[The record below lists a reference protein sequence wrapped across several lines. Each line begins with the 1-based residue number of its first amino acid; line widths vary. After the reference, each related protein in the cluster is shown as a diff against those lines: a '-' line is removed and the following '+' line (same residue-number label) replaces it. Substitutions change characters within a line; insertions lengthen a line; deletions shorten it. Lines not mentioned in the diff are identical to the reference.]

1 MKATFTYLLATIL
14 TAISPLVC
22 HGQESAYTKK
32 DSPMKKALTLMLL
45 TLIVTSTFAQPH
57 EIKRTDRLLTA
68 SGLPRYR
75 KGKEISTPFIEAFRY
90 GMDKEA
96 KRWWTGYY
104 EPNVSG
110 AKTAE
115 KARKKREKAHNA
127 YEEKRDKMTD
137 KYPCYRHLFI
147 ARPSFAPS
155 FGFSYSPKDTAL
167 VYLEQRW
174 DGSKKKGKKVTFH
187 THKMKVPEAIYDSIQ
202 SLHMLAVY
210 TSVQFD
216 PDYTMLDGTRYHF
229 IWSSFPGDKYAI
241 SSDNGSPTCKQLQKT
256 FENICVALR
265 TDNSDQLQSL
275 MPTVHELLA
284 HYRTLLLPDVPIDD
298 WDLDATARHRK
309 KQK

>member
-1 MKATFTYLLATIL
+1 
-14 TAISPLVC
+14 
-22 HGQESAYTKK
+22 
-32 DSPMKKALTLMLL
+32 MLL
-45 TLIVTSTFAQPH
+45 VLIATSTFAQSH

-75 KGKEISTPFIEAFRY
+75 KGKEINTPFIEHFRY
-90 GMDKEA
+90 EGNEEA

-115 KARKKREKAHNA
+115 KAQKKREKAYNA
-127 YEEKRDKMTD
+127 YDEEWDKMTN
-137 KYPCYRHLFI
+137 KLPRHGHLFI
-147 ARPSFAPS
+147 ARPSFTPP

-174 DGSKKKGKKVTFH
+174 NGNKKKGKKATFH
-187 THKMKVPEAIYDSIQ
+187 SHKMNVTEAIYDSIQ
-202 SLHMLAVY
+202 SLHKLAVY
-210 TSVQFD
+210 TSAQFD
-216 PDYTMLDGTRYHF
+216 PDYTTLDGTSYHF
-229 IWSSFPGDKYAI
+229 VWYSFSGDKYAR
-241 SSDNGSPTCKQLQKT
+241 SSDNGSSTCKQLQKT

-265 TDNSDQLQSL
+265 ADNHDQLQSL

-298 WDLDATARHRK
+298 WDLDAAARKRNNK
-309 KQK
+309 

>member
-1 MKATFTYLLATIL
+1 MKRT
-14 TAISPLVC
+14 
-22 HGQESAYTKK
+22 
-32 DSPMKKALTLMLL
+32 LTLMLL
-45 TLIVTSTFAQPH
+45 TLIATSTFAQTH

-75 KGKEISTPFIEAFRY
+75 KGKEINTPFIEAFRY

-115 KARKKREKAHNA
+115 KARKKREKAYNA

-187 THKMKVPEAIYDSIQ
+187 THKMKVSEAIYDSIQ
-202 SLHMLAVY
+202 SLHKLAVY
-210 TSVQFD
+210 TSAQFD
-216 PDYTMLDGTRYHF
+216 PDYTTLDGTSYHF
-229 IWSSFPGDKYAI
+229 VWSTFSGDKYAR
-241 SSDNGSPTCKQLQKT
+241 SSDNGSRTCKQLQKT
-256 FENICVALR
+256 FENICLALR
-265 TDNSDQLQSL
+265 TDNHDQLQSL
-275 MPTVHELLA
+275 MPTVHEFLA

-298 WDLDATARHRK
+298 WDLDAAVRK
-309 KQK
+309 RNNK

>member
-1 MKATFTYLLATIL
+1 MKRT
-14 TAISPLVC
+14 
-22 HGQESAYTKK
+22 
-32 DSPMKKALTLMLL
+32 LTLMLL
-45 TLIVTSTFAQPH
+45 TLIATSTFAQTP

-68 SGLPRYR
+68 SGLPHYR
-75 KGKEISTPFIEAFRY
+75 KGKEINTPFIEAFRY

-115 KARKKREKAHNA
+115 KARKKREKAYNA

-187 THKMKVPEAIYDSIQ
+187 THKMKVSEAIYDSIQ
-202 SLHMLAVY
+202 SLHKLAVY
-210 TSVQFD
+210 TSAQFD
-216 PDYTMLDGTRYHF
+216 PDYTTLDGTSYHF
-229 IWSSFPGDKYAI
+229 VWSTFSGDKYAR
-241 SSDNGSPTCKQLQKT
+241 SSDNGSRTCKQLQKT
-256 FENICVALR
+256 FENICLALR
-265 TDNSDQLQSL
+265 TDNHDQLQSL
-275 MPTVHELLA
+275 MPTVHEFLA

-298 WDLDATARHRK
+298 WDLDAAVRK
-309 KQK
+309 RNNK

>member
-1 MKATFTYLLATIL
+1 MKRT
-14 TAISPLVC
+14 
-22 HGQESAYTKK
+22 
-32 DSPMKKALTLMLL
+32 LTLMLL
-45 TLIVTSTFAQPH
+45 TLIATSTFAQTP

-75 KGKEISTPFIEAFRY
+75 KGKEINTPFIEAFRY

-115 KARKKREKAHNA
+115 KARKKREKAYNA

-187 THKMKVPEAIYDSIQ
+187 THKMKVSEAIYDSIQ
-202 SLHMLAVY
+202 SLHKLAVY
-210 TSVQFD
+210 TSAQFD
-216 PDYTMLDGTRYHF
+216 PDYTTLDGTSYHF
-229 IWSSFPGDKYAI
+229 VWSTFSGDKYAR
-241 SSDNGSPTCKQLQKT
+241 SSDNGSRTCKQLQKT
-256 FENICVALR
+256 FENICLALR
-265 TDNSDQLQSL
+265 TDNHDQLQSL
-275 MPTVHELLA
+275 MPTVHEFLA

-298 WDLDATARHRK
+298 WDLDAAVRK
-309 KQK
+309 RNNK

>member
-1 MKATFTYLLATIL
+1 MKRT
-14 TAISPLVC
+14 
-22 HGQESAYTKK
+22 
-32 DSPMKKALTLMLL
+32 LTLMLL
-45 TLIVTSTFAQPH
+45 TLIATSTFAQPH

-75 KGKEISTPFIEAFRY
+75 KGKEINTPFIEAFRY

-104 EPNVSG
+104 EPNVSS
-110 AKTAE
+110 AKTAK
-115 KARKKREKAHNA
+115 KARKKREKAYNA

-187 THKMKVPEAIYDSIQ
+187 THKMKVSEAIYDSIQ
-202 SLHMLAVY
+202 SLHKLAVY
-210 TSVQFD
+210 TSAQFD
-216 PDYTMLDGTRYHF
+216 PDYTTLDGTSYHF
-229 IWSSFPGDKYAI
+229 VWSTFSGDKYAR
-241 SSDNGSPTCKQLQKT
+241 SSDNGSRTCKQLQKT
-256 FENICVALR
+256 FENICLALR
-265 TDNSDQLQSL
+265 TDNHDQLQSL
-275 MPTVHELLA
+275 MPTVHEFLA

-298 WDLDATARHRK
+298 WDLDAAVRK
-309 KQK
+309 RNNK

>member
-1 MKATFTYLLATIL
+1 MKRT
-14 TAISPLVC
+14 
-22 HGQESAYTKK
+22 
-32 DSPMKKALTLMLL
+32 LTLMLL
-45 TLIVTSTFAQPH
+45 TLIATSTFAQTP

-68 SGLPRYR
+68 SGLPHYR
-75 KGKEISTPFIEAFRY
+75 KGKEINAPFIEAFRY

-115 KARKKREKAHNA
+115 KARKKREKAYNA

-187 THKMKVPEAIYDSIQ
+187 THKMKVSEAIYDSIQ
-202 SLHMLAVY
+202 SLHKLAVY
-210 TSVQFD
+210 TSAQFD
-216 PDYTMLDGTRYHF
+216 PDYTTLDGTSYHF
-229 IWSSFPGDKYAI
+229 VWSTFSGDKYAR
-241 SSDNGSPTCKQLQKT
+241 SSDNGSRTCKQLQKT
-256 FENICVALR
+256 FENICLALR
-265 TDNSDQLQSL
+265 TDNHDQLQSL
-275 MPTVHELLA
+275 MPTVHEFLA

-298 WDLDATARHRK
+298 WDLDAAVRK
-309 KQK
+309 RNNK

>member
-1 MKATFTYLLATIL
+1 MKRT
-14 TAISPLVC
+14 
-22 HGQESAYTKK
+22 
-32 DSPMKKALTLMLL
+32 LTLMLL
-45 TLIVTSTFAQPH
+45 TLIATSTFAQTPK
-57 EIKRTDRLLTA
+57 IKRTDRLLTA
-68 SGLPRYR
+68 SGLPHYR
-75 KGKEISTPFIEAFRY
+75 RRKDINTPFIEAFRY

-110 AKTAE
+110 AKTAK
-115 KARKKREKAHNA
+115 KARKKREKAYNA

-187 THKMKVPEAIYDSIQ
+187 THKMKVSEAIYDSIQ
-202 SLHMLAVY
+202 SLHKLAVY
-210 TSVQFD
+210 TSAQFD
-216 PDYTMLDGTRYHF
+216 PDYTTLDGTSYHF
-229 IWSSFPGDKYAI
+229 VWSTFSGDKYAR
-241 SSDNGSPTCKQLQKT
+241 SSDNGSRTCKQLQKT
-256 FENICVALR
+256 FENICLALR
-265 TDNSDQLQSL
+265 TDNHDQLQSL
-275 MPTVHELLA
+275 MPTVHEFLA

-298 WDLDATARHRK
+298 WDLDAAVRK
-309 KQK
+309 RNNK

>member
-1 MKATFTYLLATIL
+1 MKRT
-14 TAISPLVC
+14 
-22 HGQESAYTKK
+22 
-32 DSPMKKALTLMLL
+32 LTLMLL
-45 TLIVTSTFAQPH
+45 TLIATSTFAQTP

-75 KGKEISTPFIEAFRY
+75 RGKDINTPFIEAFRY

-110 AKTAE
+110 AKTAK
-115 KARKKREKAHNA
+115 KARKKREKAYNA

-187 THKMKVPEAIYDSIQ
+187 THKMKVSEAIYDSIQ
-202 SLHMLAVY
+202 SLHKLAVY
-210 TSVQFD
+210 TSAQFD
-216 PDYTMLDGTRYHF
+216 PDYTTLDGTSYHF
-229 IWSSFPGDKYAI
+229 VWSTFSGDKYAR
-241 SSDNGSPTCKQLQKT
+241 SSDNGSRTCKQLQKT
-256 FENICVALR
+256 FENICLALR
-265 TDNSDQLQSL
+265 TDNHDQLQSL
-275 MPTVHELLA
+275 MPTVHEFLA

-298 WDLDATARHRK
+298 WDLDAAVRK
-309 KQK
+309 RNNK

>member
-1 MKATFTYLLATIL
+1 
-14 TAISPLVC
+14 
-22 HGQESAYTKK
+22 
-32 DSPMKKALTLMLL
+32 MLL
-45 TLIVTSTFAQPH
+45 TLIATSTFAQTP

-75 KGKEISTPFIEAFRY
+75 KGKEINTPFIEAFRY

-110 AKTAE
+110 AKTAK
-115 KARKKREKAHNA
+115 KARKKREKAYNA

-187 THKMKVPEAIYDSIQ
+187 THKMKVSEAIYDSIQ
-202 SLHMLAVY
+202 SLHKLAVY
-210 TSVQFD
+210 TSAQFD
-216 PDYTMLDGTRYHF
+216 PDYTTLDGTSYHF
-229 IWSSFPGDKYAI
+229 VWSTFSGDKYAR
-241 SSDNGSPTCKQLQKT
+241 SSDNGSRTCKQLQKT
-256 FENICVALR
+256 FENICLALR
-265 TDNSDQLQSL
+265 TDNHDQLQSL
-275 MPTVHELLA
+275 MPTVHEFLA

-298 WDLDATARHRK
+298 WDLDAAVRK
-309 KQK
+309 RNNK

>member
-1 MKATFTYLLATIL
+1 MKRT
-14 TAISPLVC
+14 
-22 HGQESAYTKK
+22 
-32 DSPMKKALTLMLL
+32 LTLMLL
-45 TLIVTSTFAQPH
+45 TLIATSTFAQTP

-75 KGKEISTPFIEAFRY
+75 RGKDINTPFIEAFRY

-115 KARKKREKAHNA
+115 KARKKREKAYNA

-187 THKMKVPEAIYDSIQ
+187 THKMKVSEAIYDSIQ
-202 SLHMLAVY
+202 SLHKLAVY
-210 TSVQFD
+210 TSAQFD
-216 PDYTMLDGTRYHF
+216 PDYTTLDGTSYHF
-229 IWSSFPGDKYAI
+229 VWSTFSGDKYAR
-241 SSDNGSPTCKQLQKT
+241 SSDNGSRTCKQLQKT
-256 FENICVALR
+256 FENICLALR
-265 TDNSDQLQSL
+265 TDNHDQLQSL
-275 MPTVHELLA
+275 MPTVHEFLA

-298 WDLDATARHRK
+298 WDLDAAVRK
-309 KQK
+309 RNNK